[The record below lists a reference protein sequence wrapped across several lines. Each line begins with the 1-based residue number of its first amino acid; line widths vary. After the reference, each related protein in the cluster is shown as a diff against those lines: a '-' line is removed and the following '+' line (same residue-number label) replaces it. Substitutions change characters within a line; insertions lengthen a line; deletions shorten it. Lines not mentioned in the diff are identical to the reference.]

1 VVDIAWVG
9 YDGGSNIQ
17 DFCSKTL
24 KLIDQENFTGIFL
37 VKTK

>member
-9 YDGGSNIQ
+9 YDGGSNIH
-17 DFCSKTL
+17 DFCNKTL
-24 KLIDQENFTGIFL
+24 KLIDQESFTGIFL